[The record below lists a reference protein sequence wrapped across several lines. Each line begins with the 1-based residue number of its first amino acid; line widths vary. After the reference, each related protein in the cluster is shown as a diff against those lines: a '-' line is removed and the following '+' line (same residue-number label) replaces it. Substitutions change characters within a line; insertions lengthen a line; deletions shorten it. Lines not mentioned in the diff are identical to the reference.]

1 MNTESNDNTSI
12 QTPNA
17 APLVLSDDEMKR
29 IKARMA
35 DHYKNTYGVDINNT
49 TLEGLFVIMVYHIL
63 EMQEKVI
70 KNSVP
75 MELRKHGDKEQI
87 FVDNN
92 KFAEL

>member
-1 MNTESNDNTSI
+1 
-12 QTPNA
+12 
-17 APLVLSDDEMKR
+17 
-29 IKARMA
+29 
-35 DHYKNTYGVDINNT
+35 
-49 TLEGLFVIMVYHIL
+49 MVYHIL

-75 MELRKHGDKEQI
+75 MELRKHGDKEQL